1 MVKVVGCKPIGSPGV
16 GSNPAHLKKKE
27 LMKNHKKNFITFF
40 QTKFFFDVNIFA
52 SNNDHYKRLLIV
64 HSFIYKNSFIF
75 NVRNIPSS
83 SIITNQKNFFNF
95 LNSCVIN
102 NVQVTFF
109 SHNLFKNMVKSLNF
123 LFLFSNINC
132 YSNLMRKTNVVV
144 YLDDK
149 FSNKINS
156 KNEQILTNSLIIK
169 PISLDTKVDFQ
180 IYYLLLD
187 LSTDLNKYIYLNLIK
202 SFLLISKQSII
213 KQQYKKYFY
222 LKNMFLKLNK

>member
-1 MVKVVGCKPIGSPGV
+1 
-16 GSNPAHLKKKE
+16 
-27 LMKNHKKNFITFF
+27 
-40 QTKFFFDVNIFA
+40 
-52 SNNDHYKRLLIV
+52 
-64 HSFIYKNSFIF
+64 
-75 NVRNIPSS
+75 
-83 SIITNQKNFFNF
+83 
-95 LNSCVIN
+95 
-102 NVQVTFF
+102 
-109 SHNLFKNMVKSLNF
+109 
-123 LFLFSNINC
+123 
-132 YSNLMRKTNVVV
+132 MRKTNVVV